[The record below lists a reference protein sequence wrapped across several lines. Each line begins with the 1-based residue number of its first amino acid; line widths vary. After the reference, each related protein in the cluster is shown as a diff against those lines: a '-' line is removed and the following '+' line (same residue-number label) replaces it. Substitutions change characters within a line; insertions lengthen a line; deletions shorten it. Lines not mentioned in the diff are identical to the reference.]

1 MNVDSNTMAATAI
14 LRDFAAGRLTEGDA
28 RTALLKLS
36 GDPPDVEEL
45 LFTAAGGGDVLE
57 IPAPESC

>member
-1 MNVDSNTMAATAI
+1 MAATAI
-14 LRDFAAGRLTEGDA
+14 LRDFAAGRFIEGDA

>member
-1 MNVDSNTMAATAI
+1 MAATAI